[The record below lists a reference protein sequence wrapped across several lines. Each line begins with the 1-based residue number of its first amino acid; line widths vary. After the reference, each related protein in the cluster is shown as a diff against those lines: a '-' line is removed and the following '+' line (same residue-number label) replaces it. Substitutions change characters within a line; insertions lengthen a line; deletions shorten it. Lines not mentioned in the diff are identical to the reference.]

1 MSSLVEKR
9 IYTIGHSTRALEE
22 LVALL
27 REHDIRRL
35 ADIRRYPGSRRYPHF
50 SRDALEVSLPE
61 RGIEYVH
68 IPELGGRRKAEADS
82 PNTALRNEQ
91 FRAYADHMASDEF
104 RIAVDGLLA
113 GVRPSRPQP
122 PGVSPGGEGDRPGRP
137 IGAGETPALRTAV
150 MCAEAVPW
158 RCHRNLLS
166 DELLRRG
173 CDVVHILGR
182 GQAKRH
188 EMSAIAR
195 IKGDHVVYRAEQ
207 SALPL

>member
-1 MSSLVEKR
+1 MRR

-27 REHDIRRL
+27 REHGVKRL

-50 SRDALEVSLPE
+50 SREALEISLPE

-68 IPELGGRRKAEADS
+68 IPELGGRRRPNADS
-82 PNTALRNEQ
+82 PNTALQNEQ
-91 FRAYADHMASDEF
+91 FRAYADHMATEEF
-104 RIAVDGLLA
+104 RRAVDGLVA
-113 GVRPSRPQP
+113 F
-122 PGVSPGGEGDRPGRP
+122 EG
-137 IGAGETPALRTAV
+137 RTAV

-173 CDVVHILGR
+173 CEVVHILGR

-188 EMSAIAR
+188 EMTPWAR
-195 IKGDHVVYRAEQ
+195 LAGDCITYPG
-207 SALPL
+207 L